1 MSNNKNRLS
10 KLYKDLDGVMT
21 KREELQAELNAMT
34 TMAVKLQGAIEVL
47 EDMENESKQKKE
59 KKSD

>member
-1 MSNNKNRLS
+1 MSNKD
-10 KLYKDLDGVMT
+10 KLASIHKQLQDVMS
-21 KREELQAELNAMT
+21 KRESLQSEINDMT
-34 TMAVKLQGAIEVL
+34 ALALKLQGAIEVL

>member
-1 MSNNKNRLS
+1 VSNKNKLS
-10 KLYKDLDGVMT
+10 SLYKDLDTVMS
-21 KREELQAELNAMT
+21 KREELQTELNAIT

-47 EDMENESKQKKE
+47 EEMENESKQKKE

>member
-1 MSNNKNRLS
+1 MSNNKEKIS
-10 KLYKDLDGVMT
+10 SLYKDLDDVMS